1 MRIAQAFAIKTALPL
16 CVAGALL
23 SGSAVAV
30 QSVVANVTSV
40 PAASAVAPGAH
51 LAMVY
56 DGPHSKMVYD

>member
-40 PAASAVAPGAH
+40 PAASAGAPGAH